1 MTSPREKN
9 IQMKVLERSFPKSK
23 RTQVDSSTME
33 PLHKSNKE
41 GRGALGSGVR
51 LRPTSQTPTQKT
63 LVLQKQKTDKNSI
76 SLSHVSLLTFDGS
89 QLTGFGV
96 TPLVDL
102 GGGSRLFSWKLGRFG
117 GGAWGNI
124 CSFR

>member
-1 MTSPREKN
+1 
-9 IQMKVLERSFPKSK
+9 MKVLERSFPKCK
-23 RTQVDSSTME
+23 QTQVHCGASTQIEQRRQRCAGLRSQVTPNESNANTKDSCFT
-33 PLHKSNKE
+33 
-41 GRGALGSGVR
+41 
-51 LRPTSQTPTQKT
+51 KT
-63 LVLQKQKTDKNSI
+63 KNGLKLTI

-124 CSFR
+124 CSFRWGIDTRG

>member
-1 MTSPREKN
+1 MRWAQESGYAQRVKRQHKRLLFYKN
-9 IQMKVLERSFPKSK
+9 
-23 RTQVDSSTME
+23 
-33 PLHKSNKE
+33 
-41 GRGALGSGVR
+41 
-51 LRPTSQTPTQKT
+51 
-63 LVLQKQKTDKNSI
+63 KNGLKLTI

-117 GGAWGNI
+117 GGAWENI
-124 CSFR
+124 CSFRWGIDTRGQKD